1 MVMATKE
8 EAGFLEMVRLS
19 IVLPLSIVLW
29 PSLNQ
34 DLGTETKSEEEDE
47 DKIMKKSIHELEGV
61 SSIINV

>member
-34 DLGTETKSEEEDE
+34 DFGIETKSEEEDE

>member
-34 DLGTETKSEEEDE
+34 DFGIETKSEEEDE
-47 DKIMKKSIHELEGV
+47 DKIMKKSIYELEGV